1 MCIVRL
7 QLARATFKMGID
19 ARLHYDK
26 GGKVCELMVELLDST
41 GMRGVMSVA
50 KYEGSDSV
58 ESLTEHFF
66 NTPSWGGK
74 AIITQLAEV
83 IVNGINISVGG
94 KNLGESDSEGLLENE
109 ELIRHMP
116 IDMFEDHDLVG

>member
-58 ESLTEHFF
+58 ESLIEHFF
-66 NTPSWGGK
+66 NTPSWGEK
-74 AIITQLAEV
+74 A
-83 IVNGINISVGG
+83 INISVGG
-94 KNLGESDSEGLLENE
+94 KNHGESDYEGLLENE
-109 ELIRHMP
+109 ELICHMP
-116 IDMFEDHDLVG
+116 IDMFEDHDLVGWAAVMETKGP